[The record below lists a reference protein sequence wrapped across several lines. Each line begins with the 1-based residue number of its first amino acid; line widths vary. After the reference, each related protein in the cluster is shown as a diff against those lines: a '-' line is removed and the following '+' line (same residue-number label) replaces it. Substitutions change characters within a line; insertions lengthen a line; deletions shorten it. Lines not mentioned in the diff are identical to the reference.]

1 MACCADDQPPSPLGH
16 KPQPAPSWLQD
27 YGIQQPGDY
36 EMLSSLEGPESDDV
50 EMQDAVEQ
58 PTPETAAHNPPAEP
72 LATAA
77 SGNSGRLTQG
87 ITVKPSVDVPVVA
100 AEPPGK
106 IDAATLSKLGFQS
119 KEDAMSW
126 LTGEGYAKGKQALL
140 ALGVTDSST
149 VALLQPCQLK
159 GLSGLKLA
167 VRSKMALILDK
178 VISDLDRLQMVFRQH
193 QSWLEEHLGMEVAG
207 TYIC

>member
-27 YGIQQPGDY
+27 YGIQQAGDY

-77 SGNSGRLTQG
+77 SGNSGRPTQLA

-119 KEDAMSW
+119 KEDAMTW
-126 LTGEGYAKGKQALL
+126 LTGEGYAKSKQAFL

-149 VALLQPCQLK
+149 VALLQPWQVK
-159 GLSGLKLA
+159 GLHGLKLA
-167 VRSKMALILDK
+167 VRSKMVVILDK
-178 VISDLDRLQMVFRQH
+178 VVSDSDRLQMVFQQH
-193 QSWLEEHLGMEVAG
+193 HSWLEEDLGMEVAG
-207 TYIC
+207 M